1 MTMGI
6 YADYSKLERR
16 KAQLESDLKTV
27 NAELAELEPQV
38 LAKLSDDDLRRVAV
52 GSTGRTLYAAQTLY
66 AKVDDRGLDDLTK
79 DEAAATKAER
89 KVQAAAALKR
99 LGDGFAHLISEG
111 FNLNSLSARF
121 RELDEEH
128 GTDEVGNPLYELPE
142 ELVGLIR
149 IDRTYRLRSTS
160 AGR

>member
-1 MTMGI
+1 MGI

-66 AKVDDRGLDDLTK
+66 AKVDDSGLDDLTK

-142 ELVGLIR
+142 ELEGLIR